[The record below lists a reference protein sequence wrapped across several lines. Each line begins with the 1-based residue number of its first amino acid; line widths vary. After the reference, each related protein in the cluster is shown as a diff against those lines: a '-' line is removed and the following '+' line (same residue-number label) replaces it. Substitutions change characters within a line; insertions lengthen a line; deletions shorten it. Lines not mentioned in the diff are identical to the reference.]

1 MTNLVTV
8 DDESLVTDFLAF
20 LLESEGYCVYPA
32 TNGKEAREVIAR
44 VRPALV
50 ITDLMMPVQSGLE
63 LATVLRASVEFKHL
77 PIILCSAVP
86 GAIAQADR
94 HLFSA
99 MLQKPYPPAELVQLV
114 ASYVRHA
121 GPAEAEDG
129 SM

>member
-20 LLESEGYCVYPA
+20 LLEGEGYAVHSA
-32 TNGKEAREVIAR
+32 SNGKEAREVIAR
-44 VRPALV
+44 IRPALV

-63 LATVLRASVEFKHL
+63 LARDLRESVEFKDL

-86 GAIAQADR
+86 DAIPQADR

-99 MLQKPYPPAELVQLV
+99 MLQKPYPPVDLLQLV
-114 ASYVRHA
+114 ARYAKHKGLGQA
-121 GPAEAEDG
+121 DDG
-129 SM
+129 GI